1 MHIFSSNYEDLNF
14 DFVIYLNP
22 LYNDYDNDD
31 QDIYHPQ
38 YYKYLENELPLKYSY
53 EADNYID
60 YINHVLFK
68 NLHLEKDNDNTN
80 SPDYNPD
87 DTNIWIHYGF
97 KPNKYGLKNCY
108 INICYKDIR
117 LLYFRNNGHLF
128 DNELDEAKYLT
139 NNYGGAELNGELYDF
154 DTFCSELYDQ
164 ADNIMFTC
172 FINSK
177 DIRNY
182 LREISYKFTP
192 LEVSWLIYQCRSLS
206 LAEKHKEWHY
216 LIDNTKDMAF
226 DTSESKED
234 SLHSFLKRYMEMQ
247 KKYIDIFMNPDNSF
261 YKYKVTVTQ
270 SDNYTYETENNS
282 CFSTY
287 EKCLQAAKDE
297 CIDYSDS
304 NYKNYSLCIMKKEL
318 DSISTIHIDDR
329 LELYLNSNYEIMH
342 VEPYIT
348 TVADKDTLT
357 AFDYMWFSFP
367 TPFKTGDIIAGKYT
381 SPGICRGPMVLNHSA
396 PEWYNKKDRKGRDI
410 SDMWMNGYFQDSDT
424 GCIYNGTS
432 NDNYMDF
439 EYCLP
444 DSLTGKQ
451 RILIALSNYLKGQID
466 ISLML
471 NAYHL
476 ILLEEAVKDRR
487 PREFTAKA
495 LELAGLEKS
504 DK

>member
-87 DTNIWIHYGF
+87 DTNIWIHYSF
-97 KPNKYGLKNCY
+97 KSNKYGLKNCY

-117 LLYFRNNGHLF
+117 LLYFRNNGNIF
-128 DNELDEAKYLT
+128 DNELKEAKYLT
-139 NNYGGAELNGELYDF
+139 NNYGKVELNGELYDF

-164 ADNIMFTC
+164 ADNIMFTY
-172 FINSK
+172 FINSR

-206 LAEKHKEWHY
+206 LAEKHKEWQY

-247 KKYIDIFMNPDNSF
+247 MKYIETYNIPDN
-261 YKYKVTVTQ
+261 
-270 SDNYTYETENNS
+270 D
-282 CFSTY
+282 
-287 EKCLQAAKDE
+287 
-297 CIDYSDS
+297 
-304 NYKNYSLCIMKKEL
+304 
-318 DSISTIHIDDR
+318 
-329 LELYLNSNYEIMH
+329 
-342 VEPYIT
+342 IT
-348 TVADKDTLT
+348 TLT
-357 AFDYMWFSFP
+357 SFEFMWFSFP
-367 TPFKTGDIIAGKYT
+367 TPFKKGDIIAGKNT
-381 SPGICRGPMVLNHSA
+381 SPGICRGPMVLNYSS
-396 PEWYNKKDRKGRDI
+396 PEWYNKKDRKGHDI
-410 SDMWMNGYFQDSDT
+410 SDMWMDGYFQDSDT

-444 DSLTGKQ
+444 DFLTGKQ
-451 RILIALSNYLKGQID
+451 RILIALSNYLKGRID

-476 ILLEEAVKDRR
+476 ILLEEAVKDSR
-487 PREFTAKA
+487 PRGFTAKA
-495 LELAGLEKS
+495 LELAGIERS

>member
-1 MHIFSSNYEDLNF
+1 M
-14 DFVIYLNP
+14 
-22 LYNDYDNDD
+22 
-31 QDIYHPQ
+31 
-38 YYKYLENELPLKYSY
+38 K
-53 EADNYID
+53 
-60 YINHVLFK
+60 
-68 NLHLEKDNDNTN
+68 KDNDNTN

-139 NNYGGAELNGELYDF
+139 NNYGKVELNGELYDF

-164 ADNIMFTC
+164 ADNVMFSC

-192 LEVSWLIYQCRSLS
+192 LEVTWLIYQCRSLS
-206 LAEKHKEWHY
+206 LAEKHKEWKY

-226 DTSESKED
+226 ETSESKED
-234 SLHSFLKRYMEMQ
+234 SLHSFLKRYMDTQ
-247 KKYIDIFMNPDNSF
+247 KKYIETYNITDN
-261 YKYKVTVTQ
+261 
-270 SDNYTYETENNS
+270 D
-282 CFSTY
+282 
-287 EKCLQAAKDE
+287 
-297 CIDYSDS
+297 
-304 NYKNYSLCIMKKEL
+304 
-318 DSISTIHIDDR
+318 
-329 LELYLNSNYEIMH
+329 
-342 VEPYIT
+342 IT
-348 TVADKDTLT
+348 TLT
-357 AFDYMWFSFP
+357 SFEFMWFSFP
-367 TPFKTGDIIAGKYT
+367 TPFKKGDIIAGKYT
-381 SPGICRGPMVLNHSA
+381 SPGICRGPMVLNYAA
-396 PEWYNKKDRKGRDI
+396 PEWYNKKDRKGRDLN
-410 SDMWMNGYFQDSDT
+410 DMWMDGYFQDPDT

-432 NDNYMDF
+432 NDNYMNF
-439 EYCLP
+439 EYLSP
-444 DSLTGKQ
+444 DSMTGKQ
-451 RILIALSNYLKGQID
+451 RILIALSNYLKGRID

-476 ILLEEAVKDRR
+476 ILLEEAAKDSR

>member
-14 DFVIYLNP
+14 DFLIYLNP

-97 KPNKYGLKNCY
+97 KPNRYGLKNCY

-117 LLYFRNNGHLF
+117 LLYFRNNGHIF
-128 DNELDEAKYLT
+128 DNELEEAKYLT
-139 NNYGGAELNGELYDF
+139 NNYGKVELNGELYDF

-164 ADNIMFTC
+164 ADNIMFTY
-172 FINSK
+172 FINSR

-206 LAEKHKEWHY
+206 LNEKHKEWKY

-234 SLHSFLKRYMEMQ
+234 SLHSFLNRYMEAQM
-247 KKYIDIFMNPDNSF
+247 KYIEIFMNPDNSF
-261 YKYKVTVTQ
+261 YKYEVE
-270 SDNYTYETENNS
+270 YTEADDQTKKSTNNS

-287 EKCLQAAKDE
+287 DKCLEAVKDE
-297 CIDYSDS
+297 CKEYIPDCKDFTVHIIKNEIDSVS
-304 NYKNYSLCIMKKEL
+304 TL
-318 DSISTIHIDDR
+318 DHDNH
-329 LELYLNSNYEIMH
+329 LELYLNNKYKIIEI
-342 VEPYIT
+342 ETYNIPDNDIT
-348 TVADKDTLT
+348 TLT
-357 AFDYMWFSFP
+357 SFEFMWFSFP
-367 TPFKTGDIIAGKYT
+367 TPFKKGDIIAGKYT

-396 PEWYNKKDRKGRDI
+396 PEWYNKKDRKGRDL
-410 SDMWMNGYFQDSDT
+410 SDMWMNGYFQDSNT
-424 GCIYNGTS
+424 GSLYNETS

-439 EYCLP
+439 EYCP
-444 DSLTGKQ
+444 PESLTGKQ
-451 RILIALSNYLKGQID
+451 RILIALSNYLKGRID

-476 ILLEEAVKDRR
+476 ILLEEAAKDSR
-487 PREFTAKA
+487 PWNITAKA